1 MMILKIAWR
10 NIWRNPV
17 RSWIVIGALIVGMY
31 AGVFSTT
38 FMYGWMMQRLR
49 AGIETETS
57 HIQIHKP
64 GFRLAEDVNQYF
76 NQDRLIDDIEN
87 LPDVKNA
94 SGRIIV
100 SAMAAS
106 AEKATGIQMIGV
118 DPVKD
123 SMVVDV
129 SKKIIEGK
137 WFDGIKRNPVV
148 IGQKLAEQLKL
159 KLRSKI
165 ILRFQNSNGDFT
177 GGAFR
182 IAGIFKTNNT
192 GYDEGN
198 LFVKKD
204 DLSSLVDLPEG
215 AIHEVVIRCSD
226 PTIVDNVKSQIEVLA
241 EDLQVES
248 WKEISP
254 ELGYLT
260 ETMNAYM
267 YVFVAIILLALGF
280 SIVNTMLMVVME
292 RVHELGMLMA
302 VGMSSKQI
310 FSMIVFETLFLS
322 LFGGFIGISIGV
334 FTTRLTAQTGIDLSM
349 WAEGLSEM
357 GYASIIYPEYNLQ
370 MILSVSVLVIVTGL
384 ISAIY
389 PAWKALK
396 LHPSQALQSV

>member
-1 MMILKIAWR
+1 MILKIAWR

-57 HIQIHKP
+57 HIQIHQP
-64 GFRLAEDVNQYF
+64 GFRLAEDINKYFDENQLL
-76 NQDRLIDDIEN
+76 DKIET
-87 LPDVKNA
+87 LPDVKSA

-106 AEKATGIQMIGV
+106 AEKATGIQIIGV
-118 DPVKD
+118 DPIKD

-129 SKKIIEGK
+129 SKKIVEGK
-137 WFDGIKRNPVV
+137 WFEGINRNPVV

-165 ILRFQNSNGDFT
+165 ILRFQNCKGDFT

-182 IAGIFKTNNT
+182 VAGIFKTNNT
-192 GYDEGN
+192 GYDEANVFVQKSDLALLVN
-198 LFVKKD
+198 LPAGK
-204 DLSSLVDLPEG
+204 
-215 AIHEVVIRCSD
+215 IHEVVIRCAD
-226 PTIVDNVKSQIEVLA
+226 PTIVDDVKNQIDGFVEN
-241 EDLQVES
+241 LQVES

-267 YVFVAIILLALGF
+267 YVFVGIILLALGF

-302 VGMSSKQI
+302 VGMSRKQI

-334 FTTRLTAQTGIDLSM
+334 LTTKLTAQTGIDLSM

-357 GYASIIYPEYNLQ
+357 GYASVIYPEYNLQ
-370 MILSVSVLVIVTGL
+370 MVLSVSALVIATGL